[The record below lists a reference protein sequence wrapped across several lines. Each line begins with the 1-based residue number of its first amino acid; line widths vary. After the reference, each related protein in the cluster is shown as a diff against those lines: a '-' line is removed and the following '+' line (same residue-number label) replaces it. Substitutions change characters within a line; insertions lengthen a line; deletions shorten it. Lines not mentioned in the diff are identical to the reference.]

1 MDTAEQKKFV
11 CQCFGHIESRMLIEV
26 LDHYYKSDYDKFRR
40 DLEFLDE
47 FLRVK
52 ERLKCPAE

>member
-1 MDTAEQKKFV
+1 
-11 CQCFGHIESRMLIEV
+11 MLIEV